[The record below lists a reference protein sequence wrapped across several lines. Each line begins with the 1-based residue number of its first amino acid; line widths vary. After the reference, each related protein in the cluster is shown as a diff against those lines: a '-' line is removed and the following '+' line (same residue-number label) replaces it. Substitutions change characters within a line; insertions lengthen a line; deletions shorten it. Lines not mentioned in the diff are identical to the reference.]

1 MCGGKVKERKLIK
14 AVGGESSAKWEL
26 GARNVCVQAGG
37 VATIMGEAFARP
49 RGGLAQSFHGAKE
62 KVREAR
68 MPSET

>member
-37 VATIMGEAFARP
+37 VATMGEAFARP
-49 RGGLAQSFHGAKE
+49 ARGGLAQSFHSAKE
-62 KVREAR
+62 KVRKAR
-68 MPSET
+68 MPYET